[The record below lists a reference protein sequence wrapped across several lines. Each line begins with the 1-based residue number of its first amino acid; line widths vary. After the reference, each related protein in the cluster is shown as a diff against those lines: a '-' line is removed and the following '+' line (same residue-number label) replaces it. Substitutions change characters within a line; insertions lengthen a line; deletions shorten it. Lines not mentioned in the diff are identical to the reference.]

1 MNKKEVRAKVTE
13 MLSAGEK
20 KQNVFAELSG
30 KGVKDWV
37 LANFIASHVDLRRC
51 TENRTHRR
59 IVIAIAYVQVVA
71 AILIGLYMAAD
82 SSVTLGLVF
91 GAMALLLTALF
102 VWGFSKNKAGA
113 YNAFLFLSLTQ
124 FPQQFK
130 GFSEN
135 PVVTSV
141 RLAIALGII
150 TYVGFV
156 RYRLFP
162 DFVFLGARKVNGR
175 YVFSD

>member
-1 MNKKEVRAKVTE
+1 MNKREVRAKVTE

-30 KGVKDWV
+30 RGVKDWV
-37 LANFIASHVDLRRC
+37 LANFIASHVDPRRC
-51 TENRTHRR
+51 IENRIHRR
-59 IVIAIAYVQVVA
+59 IVIAIAYLQVVA
-71 AILIGLYMAAD
+71 AILVGLHIAVD
-82 SSVTLGLVF
+82 SSVTLALVF
-91 GAMALLLTALF
+91 GAMALSLAALF

-113 YNAFLFLSLTQ
+113 YNAFLFLTLTQ
-124 FPQQFK
+124 FPQQLK

-135 PVVTSV
+135 PVATSV
-141 RLAIALGII
+141 GLAIAVGII

-162 DFVFLGARKVNGR
+162 DFVFLGARKVDGQ